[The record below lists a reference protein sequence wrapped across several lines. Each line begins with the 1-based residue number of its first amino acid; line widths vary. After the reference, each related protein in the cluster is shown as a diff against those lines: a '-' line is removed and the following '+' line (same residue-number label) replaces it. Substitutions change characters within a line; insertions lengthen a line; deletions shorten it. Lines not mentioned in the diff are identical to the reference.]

1 MITMEVVWT
10 RGSRGLGILLDP
22 PSLSDAARTIIADD
36 DEQQGIQEA
45 VRGLTGILGE
55 EALTLLLLNSQ
66 SFRNGRTNWYSS
78 RHLFYRDCP
87 SKQRVG
93 IALGIL
99 GQGFPDNHP
108 RTVPRVRWGRNIA
121 QIAFQERLSWPGE

>member
-1 MITMEVVWT
+1 MGVVWT
-10 RGSRGLGILLDP
+10 RGSRSLGILLDP

-45 VRGLTGILGE
+45 VRGLSVDPWRRGVN
-55 EALTLLLLNSQ
+55 LTTPEQ
-66 SFRNGRTNWYSS
+66 SEFQKWEGRANWYWS
-78 RHLFYRDCP
+78 RHVFYRDCP
-87 SKQRVG
+87 SKQKVG
-93 IALGIL
+93 IALGIF